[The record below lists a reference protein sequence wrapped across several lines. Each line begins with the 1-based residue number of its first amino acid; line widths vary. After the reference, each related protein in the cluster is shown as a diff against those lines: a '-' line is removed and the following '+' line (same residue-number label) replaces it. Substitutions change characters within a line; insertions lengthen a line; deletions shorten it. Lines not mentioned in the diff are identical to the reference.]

1 MWLGRFKI
9 FGYIFVLCIAIL
21 FLTISINKYGNQKN
35 RPNIIIL
42 LLDCVRAD
50 HLSCYGYYRDTS
62 PHIDALASQGT
73 KFNKT
78 ISQAP
83 WTLPAVA
90 SFLSGYY
97 PRRHGA
103 GINGLKERCVDPKF
117 QNLHPPDA
125 SIPLLPELLQQNDY
139 QTWGFST
146 NLFINWIEK
155 RGFHEFK
162 YQYKAPANKIVDYG
176 IEKLLYANESKKP
189 FFLYLHFMD
198 AHRPLQPPGKYFNYF
213 PTSDGRKNKNIHEGW
228 MFVRHEDQHGLR
240 FKNYK
245 EHKISLYD
253 GSIRY
258 MDAEIGRLIKTLKR
272 LQLINNTVIVVVAD
286 HGEEFWEHAAF
297 EAAHYQD
304 PRNTNGI
311 GHGHTMFQELLWVPL
326 IVTNLD
332 STGKL
337 SSFFK
342 VRQKEI
348 EDVVQLIDVFPTLL
362 EKIGLQTPL
371 DCDGRSLLSLVNRW
385 RLPYFLNSP
394 NFSSR
399 SIFSESP
406 GFGNLKISLL
416 EFPYKCIYS
425 YKEKNALFN
434 LEEDPQERKNLFE
447 GRPEIASDMLKKIH
461 LIGNGSHEQVDK
473 LSLSKEDLE
482 ALKSL
487 GYIK

>member
-1 MWLGRFKI
+1 
-9 FGYIFVLCIAIL
+9 
-21 FLTISINKYGNQKN
+21 
-35 RPNIIIL
+35 
-42 LLDCVRAD
+42 
-50 HLSCYGYYRDTS
+50 
-62 PHIDALASQGT
+62 
-73 KFNKT
+73 
-78 ISQAP
+78 
-83 WTLPAVA
+83 
-90 SFLSGYY
+90 
-97 PRRHGA
+97 
-103 GINGLKERCVDPKF
+103 
-117 QNLHPPDA
+117 
-125 SIPLLPELLQQNDY
+125 
-139 QTWGFST
+139 
-146 NLFINWIEK
+146 
-155 RGFHEFK
+155 
-162 YQYKAPANKIVDYG
+162 
-176 IEKLLYANESKKP
+176 
-189 FFLYLHFMD
+189 
-198 AHRPLQPPGKYFNYF
+198 
-213 PTSDGRKNKNIHEGW
+213 

-487 GYIK
+487 GYIQ